1 MPDHVHQLVRGVSL
15 ESNARRY
22 ITLAKQYSGYYFSR
36 AVRRE
41 TLARYG
47 HDRWLP
53 DEQAVRGWFRY
64 IIKNPVQAK
73 LVEQS
78 RTTLTLAQALAR
90 SKNSLNG
97 PWSDDRT
104 TLIAIRGSR
113 RRRALAYR
121 GPMRQH
127 QLEEMTGLD
136 LRWKALASRDAAADG
151 TFVYGVTS
159 TGVYCRPSCP
169 SRRPRADRVRFF
181 DTTIDARHAG
191 FRACKRC
198 RPDTVGLAQPGIEA
212 VRRAS
217 AYLATHAD
225 ETVTLGHLAR
235 VTSMSPHHLQRRFKA
250 IVGLS
255 PREFQ
260 SAVRAGKLRT
270 SLRDGRDVTTAIY
283 EAGYGSPSRVYEAAP
298 TGKGMSLSSYRRG
311 GAGMRIGYSTMS
323 SPVGI
328 VLVAATENGVCSV
341 KIGDSE
347 PALEQDLRREYP
359 AAEIEADRKQRSE
372 WVKAIAR
379 HLRGEMPSLD
389 LPIDVRATAF
399 QWKVWRALQQIPYGE
414 TRAYADVARGIGKP
428 KAVRAVARACA
439 TNPVCLVVPC
449 HRVVPSAGGA
459 GGYRWG
465 SKTKEKLLAT
475 ERAARR

>member
-1 MPDHVHQLVRGVSL
+1 
-15 ESNARRY
+15 
-22 ITLAKQYSGYYFSR
+22 
-36 AVRRE
+36 
-41 TLARYG
+41 
-47 HDRWLP
+47 
-53 DEQAVRGWFRY
+53 
-64 IIKNPVQAK
+64 
-73 LVEQS
+73 
-78 RTTLTLAQALAR
+78 
-90 SKNSLNG
+90 
-97 PWSDDRT
+97 
-104 TLIAIRGSR
+104 
-113 RRRALAYR
+113 
-121 GPMRQH
+121 MRQH

-136 LRWKALASRDAAADG
+136 LRWKALASRDGAADG

-181 DTTIDARHAG
+181 DTTIEARHAG

-217 AYLATHAD
+217 AYLSTHAD

-235 VTSMSPHHLQRRFKA
+235 VASMSPHHLQRRFKA

-260 SAVRAGKLRT
+260 SAVRAGRLRT
-270 SLRDGRDVTTAIY
+270 SLRDGRDVNTAIY

-298 TGKGMSLSSYRRG
+298 TGKGMSLSNYRRG
-311 GAGMRIGYSTMS
+311 GAGMRIGYSTMT

-341 KIGDSE
+341 KIGASE
-347 PALEQDLRREYP
+347 PELEQDLRREYP
-359 AAEIEADRKQRSE
+359 AAEIEPNQKQRTE

-379 HLRGEMPSLD
+379 HLRGEAPSLD

-399 QWKVWRALQQIPYGE
+399 QWKVWRALQHIPYGE

-439 TNPVCLVVPC
+439 TNPVALVVPC
-449 HRVVPSAGGA
+449 HRVVPSAGGV

-465 SKTKEKLLAT
+465 TKTKEKLLAT
-475 ERAARR
+475 ERSARR

>member
-1 MPDHVHQLVRGVSL
+1 
-15 ESNARRY
+15 
-22 ITLAKQYSGYYFSR
+22 
-36 AVRRE
+36 
-41 TLARYG
+41 
-47 HDRWLP
+47 
-53 DEQAVRGWFRY
+53 
-64 IIKNPVQAK
+64 
-73 LVEQS
+73 
-78 RTTLTLAQALAR
+78 
-90 SKNSLNG
+90 
-97 PWSDDRT
+97 
-104 TLIAIRGSR
+104 
-113 RRRALAYR
+113 
-121 GPMRQH
+121 MRQH

-181 DTTIDARHAG
+181 DTTTDARHAG

-212 VRRAS
+212 VRLAS

-235 VTSMSPHHLQRRFKA
+235 VASMSPHHLQRRFKA

-298 TGKGMSLSSYRRG
+298 TGKGMSLSNYRRG
-311 GAGMRIGYSTMS
+311 GAGMRIGYSTMA

-347 PALEQDLRREYP
+347 SALEQDLRREYP
-359 AAEIEADRKQRSE
+359 AAEIAPDQKQRSE

-379 HLRGEMPSLD
+379 HLRGEAPSLD

-399 QWKVWRALQQIPYGE
+399 QWKVWRALQRIPYGE

-439 TNPVCLVVPC
+439 TNPVALVVPC
-449 HRVVPSAGGA
+449 HRVVPSAGGV

-465 SKTKEKLLAT
+465 TKTKEKLLAT
-475 ERAARR
+475 ERTARR

>member
-1 MPDHVHQLVRGVSL
+1 V
-15 ESNARRY
+15 
-22 ITLAKQYSGYYFSR
+22 T
-36 AVRRE
+36 
-41 TLARYG
+41 
-47 HDRWLP
+47 
-53 DEQAVRGWFRY
+53 
-64 IIKNPVQAK
+64 
-73 LVEQS
+73 
-78 RTTLTLAQALAR
+78 
-90 SKNSLNG
+90 
-97 PWSDDRT
+97 
-104 TLIAIRGSR
+104 AIRGSR
-113 RRRALAYR
+113 GRRPLAYR
-121 GPMRQH
+121 RGMMQH
-127 QLEEMTGLD
+127 QLNEMTGLD

-151 TFVYGVTS
+151 TFFYGVTS

-181 DTTIDARHAG
+181 DTTDEARHAG

-198 RPDTVGLAQPGIEA
+198 RPDTVGLVQPGIDA

-217 AYLATHAD
+217 AYLAAHAD
-225 ETVTLGHLAR
+225 RTVTLDHLAR
-235 VTSMSPHHLQRRFKA
+235 VAAMSPHHLQRRFKA

-311 GAGMRIGYSTMS
+311 GAGMRIAYSTIA

-328 VLVAATENGVCSV
+328 VLVAATENGVCAV
-341 KIGDSE
+341 KIGSSE
-347 PALEQDLRREYP
+347 AALAGELKREYP
-359 AAEIEADRKQRSE
+359 AAEIEGEPKPRSE
-372 WVKAIAR
+372 WAKAIAK
-379 HLRGEMPSLD
+379 HLRGDAPALD

-399 QWKVWRALQQIPYGE
+399 QWKVWRALQRIPYGE
-414 TRAYADVARGIGKP
+414 TRAYAEVAKSIGKP

-439 TNPVCLVVPC
+439 TNPVALVVPC
-449 HRVVPSAGGA
+449 HRVVPTAGGT

-465 SKTKEKLLAT
+465 AQTKEKLLTA
-475 ERAARR
+475 EARSPRK